1 MDHLSMYFGV
11 ADSENLPNGWSI
23 YAQFTMSL
31 VNQINAEDSV
41 TKGTLFSIQFV
52 PYRCYKMSNAGIKSK
67 ECCKF
72 FIAFVERE
80 FYTCCTAL
88 SPRSLHDCG
97 RLFSD

>member
-23 YAQFTMSL
+23 YTQFSMSL

-52 PYRCYKMSNAGIKSK
+52 PYRCYKMNYHA
-67 ECCKF
+67 F
-72 FIAFVERE
+72 VFVAFVERE
-80 FYTCCTAL
+80 FYTCCTAT
-88 SPRSLHDCG
+88 
-97 RLFSD
+97 FSKKSA